1 MEAVTVNVLYVY
13 GDILQYGGIE
23 SFMMNYFRYI
33 DKTKIHID
41 FVLQGKGPGVYDD
54 EIRAAGSEI
63 YYLPKPGHELLRY
76 IRELCRIYKTGRYKI
91 VHAHCDAMNHRVLKL
106 AKRCGVPIRISHA
119 HNTDH
124 VLPKE
129 IGLKHFFYDYSRN
142 RGSDYA
148 TARWACSREAGIW
161 MYGKSDFS
169 VIPNAIE
176 LNRFLFDKDRR
187 NELRKKYRISED
199 VIVLGHV
206 GRFDI
211 QKNQGFL
218 VDLLQKLMETGRK
231 YKLLFLGTGWMK
243 QEVEDKVRKYHL
255 EENVLF
261 AGEVSNPQ
269 DYYHMMDIYVMPSLF
284 EGYGIALEEAE
295 VNGLP
300 CLASDKIP
308 REVDVLGQ
316 IAYLPLD
323 IDIWRKRIERQSA
336 ERNFAVYEELKRQG
350 YDIVDAARKVQ
361 DEYVRMY
368 NGAVSGNG

>member
-1 MEAVTVNVLYVY
+1 
-13 GDILQYGGIE
+13 
-23 SFMMNYFRYI
+23 
-33 DKTKIHID
+33 
-41 FVLQGKGPGVYDD
+41 
-54 EIRAAGSEI
+54 
-63 YYLPKPGHELLRY
+63 
-76 IRELCRIYKTGRYKI
+76 
-91 VHAHCDAMNHRVLKL
+91 
-106 AKRCGVPIRISHA
+106 
-119 HNTDH
+119 
-124 VLPKE
+124 
-129 IGLKHFFYDYSRN
+129 
-142 RGSDYA
+142 
-148 TARWACSREAGIW
+148 
-161 MYGKSDFS
+161 
-169 VIPNAIE
+169 
-176 LNRFLFDKDRR
+176 
-187 NELRKKYRISED
+187 
-199 VIVLGHV
+199 
-206 GRFDI
+206 
-211 QKNQGFL
+211 
-218 VDLLQKLMETGRK
+218 
-231 YKLLFLGTGWMK
+231 MK